1 MRRAGLNEL
10 FARLWNCRKWGRNLH
25 SNIVYG
31 AHRIS
36 FEFQT
41 KQETAMKTI
50 QKSADKSINRTPRWP
65 ILLGTIL
72 TIGVSFVAK
81 ARAENG
87 DAEKLLKGMADYV
100 ASQKTITVTFDSDI
114 EVITSNLQ
122 KIQFTSSG
130 QVQLSRPDKLR
141 ATRTG
146 GYRDVEIVFDGKM
159 LTVNNKDG
167 KDYAQIEAAGT
178 AEELIDVLRE
188 KHGVVAPGADLL
200 LTNVFN
206 VMMADVVE
214 AAVIGKGVIDGVEC
228 DHLAF
233 RNVETDWQIWIESGA
248 KPIPRKYVI
257 TSKGIGE
264 APQYTLRIK
273 EWKTDVP
280 ADAFAF
286 KPDPSAKKIALGE
299 LGDIDEVP
307 QGTTNSRRQRNDPH
321 IDTLIPSLDRR
332 PSSAAQPCSGTV
344 NCPLDPHSSLVSSAE
359 ARIGRPLTPMSYAG
373 VARRTTRRAVAVGA
387 RGSRCGWSLLCS
399 PGNAPHVRKWSMLT
413 GGSLRSAR

>member
-1 MRRAGLNEL
+1 MKKMHQVLT
-10 FARLWNCRKWGRNLH
+10 GRGVL
-25 SNIVYG
+25 VG
-31 AHRIS
+31 A
-36 FEFQT
+36 
-41 KQETAMKTI
+41 
-50 QKSADKSINRTPRWP
+50 
-65 ILLGTIL
+65 IL
-72 TIGVSFVAK
+72 TMGVSLVSP

-87 DAEKLLKGMADYV
+87 DAENLLKGMADYV
-100 ASQKTITVTFDSDI
+100 ASQKTLAVTFDSDI
-114 EVITSNLQ
+114 EVITSHLQ

-141 ATRTG
+141 ATRAG

-178 AEELIDVLRE
+178 AEELIDVLRD

-200 LTNVFN
+200 LSNVFD

-214 AAVIGKGVIDGVEC
+214 ATLIGKGVIDGVEC

-273 EWKTDVP
+273 DWKTDVP

-286 KPDPSAKKIALGE
+286 KPDPSFKKIALGD
-299 LGDIDEVP
+299 LSDMDEVP
-307 QGTTNSRRQRNDPH
+307 QGTT
-321 IDTLIPSLDRR
+321 
-332 PSSAAQPCSGTV
+332 
-344 NCPLDPHSSLVSSAE
+344 
-359 ARIGRPLTPMSYAG
+359 
-373 VARRTTRRAVAVGA
+373 
-387 RGSRCGWSLLCS
+387 
-399 PGNAPHVRKWSMLT
+399 KT
-413 GGSLRSAR
+413 GDKK

>member
-1 MRRAGLNEL
+1 MKKMHQVLP
-10 FARLWNCRKWGRNLH
+10 GRGVL
-25 SNIVYG
+25 VG
-31 AHRIS
+31 A
-36 FEFQT
+36 
-41 KQETAMKTI
+41 
-50 QKSADKSINRTPRWP
+50 
-65 ILLGTIL
+65 IL
-72 TIGVSFVAK
+72 TMGVSLVSP

-100 ASQKTITVTFDSDI
+100 ASQKTLAVTFDSDI
-114 EVITSNLQ
+114 EVITSHLQ

-178 AEELIDVLRE
+178 AEELIDVLRD

-200 LTNVFN
+200 LSNVFE

-214 AAVIGKGVIDGVEC
+214 ATLIGKGVIDGVEC

-273 EWKTDVP
+273 DWKTDVP

-286 KPDPSAKKIALGE
+286 KPDPSFKKIALGD
-299 LGDIDEVP
+299 LSDMDEVP
-307 QGTTNSRRQRNDPH
+307 QGTT
-321 IDTLIPSLDRR
+321 
-332 PSSAAQPCSGTV
+332 
-344 NCPLDPHSSLVSSAE
+344 
-359 ARIGRPLTPMSYAG
+359 
-373 VARRTTRRAVAVGA
+373 
-387 RGSRCGWSLLCS
+387 
-399 PGNAPHVRKWSMLT
+399 KT
-413 GGSLRSAR
+413 GDKK

>member
-1 MRRAGLNEL
+1 M
-10 FARLWNCRKWGRNLH
+10 
-25 SNIVYG
+25 
-31 AHRIS
+31 
-36 FEFQT
+36 
-41 KQETAMKTI
+41 AMK
-50 QKSADKSINRTPRWP
+50 SIGRTARWP
-65 ILLGTIL
+65 ALLGTVL
-72 TIGVSFVAK
+72 TMGISLATSASAQSG
-81 ARAENG
+81 E
-87 DAEKLLKGMADYV
+87 AEKLLKGMADYV
-100 ASQKTITVTFDSDI
+100 AGQKTLAVTFDSDI
-114 EVITSNLQ
+114 EVITNNLQ

-167 KDYAQIEAAGT
+167 KDYAQMEAAGT
-178 AEELIDVLRE
+178 AEDLIDVLRE

-200 LTNVFN
+200 LSNVFN

-273 EWKTDVP
+273 DWKTDVP

-286 KPDPSAKKIALGE
+286 KPDPSFKKIALGD
-299 LGDIDEVP
+299 LSDIDEVP
-307 QGTTNSRRQRNDPH
+307 QGTT
-321 IDTLIPSLDRR
+321 
-332 PSSAAQPCSGTV
+332 
-344 NCPLDPHSSLVSSAE
+344 
-359 ARIGRPLTPMSYAG
+359 
-373 VARRTTRRAVAVGA
+373 
-387 RGSRCGWSLLCS
+387 
-399 PGNAPHVRKWSMLT
+399 KT
-413 GGSLRSAR
+413 GDKK

>member
-1 MRRAGLNEL
+1 M
-10 FARLWNCRKWGRNLH
+10 
-25 SNIVYG
+25 
-31 AHRIS
+31 
-36 FEFQT
+36 
-41 KQETAMKTI
+41 
-50 QKSADKSINRTPRWP
+50 
-65 ILLGTIL
+65 
-72 TIGVSFVAK
+72 
-81 ARAENG
+81 
-87 DAEKLLKGMADYV
+87 
-100 ASQKTITVTFDSDI
+100 
-114 EVITSNLQ
+114 
-122 KIQFTSSG
+122 
-130 QVQLSRPDKLR
+130 SRPDKLR

-167 KDYAQIEAAGT
+167 KDYAQIEATGT

-233 RNVETDWQIWIESGA
+233 RNVETDWQIWIEAGA

-299 LGDIDEVP
+299 LGRHRRSAAGHH
-307 QGTTNSRRQRNDPH
+307 QGRRQRNDPQH
-321 IDTLIPSLDRR
+321 D
-332 PSSAAQPCSGTV
+332 QF
-344 NCPLDPHSSLVSSAE
+344 VSSFDRHRPRRRRAVVE
-359 ARIGRPLTPMSYAG
+359 WATAHRSASVAGFFRRGRIGRPLTPMSYAG

-387 RGSRCGWSLLCS
+387 VATGAAVCG
-399 PGNAPHVRKWSMLT
+399 RT
-413 GGSLRSAR
+413 GGGRTRLRAGRGRLRTDCHRLPIRCPAEQGTAGNRASQLIARFEWPIQKSDLLSSRPSFCWPWSWRGAMPLVRRP